1 MWLNRTRAIK
11 TSPGE
16 LSKMI
21 NDAEQGIILI
31 VDDNPTNLEVLYG
44 ALTEAGYEV
53 LVEMDGKS
61 GIDQAKYTVI
71 DLILLDVMM
80 PGIDG
85 FETCRLLKEELL
97 TKDIPVIF
105 MTALS
110 DVVDKVKGLSL
121 GAVDYITKPFQQ
133 EEVLARIKTHLKLHR
148 LTLELWQEK
157 QLLEHRVQQRTE
169 KLSQALEELQKAQY
183 QLVNSE
189 KMSALGQ
196 LVAGFAHEINNPLSF
211 LSGNLDQANQAANDV
226 IDYLC
231 LCQKKCPPTDQEVLK
246 KAEEIELEYLVE
258 DLPQMLSSMRVG
270 IERIAN
276 LSQALRTF
284 ARGDSEEKCLA
295 NIHDGL
301 DSTLIIL
308 QHRLKANHI
317 RPEIQVIKN
326 YGTLPEIPCYLGKL
340 NQVFMNIL
348 SNAIDA
354 LEEMNQERS
363 FAEIKADPNQ
373 IIITTDFA
381 ETKQI
386 IFIKIKDNAGGIPDQ
401 INIKVF
407 DELFTTKSVGKG
419 TGLGLSISRKI
430 VEENHGGSLTFE
442 SVFGEGTEFTI
453 GLPQCL

>member
-1 MWLNRTRAIK
+1 
-11 TSPGE
+11 
-16 LSKMI
+16 MI

-85 FETCRLLKEELL
+85 FETCRLLKAEIL
-97 TKDIPVIF
+97 TKEIPVIF

-133 EEVLARIKTHLKLHR
+133 EEVLARIKTHVKLHR
-148 LTLELWQEK
+148 LKLELWQEK

-169 KLSQALEELQKAQY
+169 KLSQALEELQKTQC

-211 LSGNLDQANQAANDV
+211 LSGNLEQATQAANDM

-231 LCQKKCPPTDQEVLK
+231 LCQEKCPPTNEEVSL
-246 KAEEIELEYLVE
+246 KAEEIELEYLME

-276 LSQALRTF
+276 LSKALRTF
-284 ARGDSEEKCLA
+284 ARGDSEDKCLA

-301 DSTLIIL
+301 DSTLMIL
-308 QHRLKANHI
+308 QHRLKANNT

-326 YGTLPEIPCYLGKL
+326 YDGRLPDISCYLGKL

-354 LEEMNQERS
+354 LEEMNKGRS
-363 FAEIKADPNQ
+363 FGEIKAHPNQ
-373 IIITTDFA
+373 IIITTDFE
-381 ETKQI
+381 ETQKI
-386 IFIKIKDNAGGIPDQ
+386 IVIKIKDNAGGIPEPIQ
-401 INIKVF
+401 IKVF

-430 VEENHGGSLTFE
+430 VEENHGGTLNFE
-442 SVFGEGTEFTI
+442 SSLGEGTEFTI
-453 GLPQCL
+453 CLPQYLSSN

>member
-1 MWLNRTRAIK
+1 
-11 TSPGE
+11 
-16 LSKMI
+16 MI

-61 GIDQAKYTVI
+61 GIEQAKYTVI

-85 FETCRLLKEELL
+85 FETCRLLKEEIL
-97 TKDIPVIF
+97 TQEIPIIF

-121 GAVDYITKPFQQ
+121 GAVDYITKPFQK
-133 EEVLARIKTHLKLHR
+133 EEVLARIKTHIKLHR
-148 LTLELWQEK
+148 LKLELWQEK

-211 LSGNLDQANQAANDV
+211 LSGNLEQATQATNDM

-231 LCQKKCPPTDQEVLK
+231 LCQEKCHPTDQEVSRK
-246 KAEEIELEYLVE
+246 GEEIELEYLME

-276 LSQALRTF
+276 LSKALRTF
-284 ARGDSEEKCLA
+284 ARGDSEDKCLA
-295 NIHDGL
+295 NVHDGL
-301 DSTLIIL
+301 DSTLMIL
-308 QHRLKANHI
+308 QHRLKANNT

-326 YGTLPEIPCYLGKL
+326 YDGRLPEISCYLGKL

-354 LEEMNQERS
+354 LEEMNKERS
-363 FAEIKADPNQ
+363 FGEIKFHPNQ
-373 IIITTDFA
+373 IIITTDFDA
-381 ETKQI
+381 RKKI
-386 IFIKIKDNAGGIPDQ
+386 IVIKIKDNAGGIPEP
-401 INIKVF
+401 IKSKVF

-430 VEENHGGSLTFE
+430 VEENHGGTLTFE
-442 SVFGEGTEFTI
+442 SFLGEGTEFTI
-453 GLPQCL
+453 CLPQYLSSN

>member
-1 MWLNRTRAIK
+1 MMNGQTEK
-11 TSPGE
+11 
-16 LSKMI
+16 
-21 NDAEQGIILI
+21 GIILI
-31 VDDNPTNLEVLYG
+31 IDDHPTNLEVLYG

-61 GIDQAKYTVI
+61 GIEQAKYTVI

-121 GAVDYITKPFQQ
+121 GAIDYITKPFQQ
-133 EEVLARIKTHLKLHR
+133 EEVLARVKTHVKLHR
-148 LTLELWQEK
+148 LKLELWQEK

-169 KLSQALEELQKAQY
+169 KLSQALEELQKTQY

-189 KMSALGQ
+189 KMSAIGQ

-284 ARGDSEEKCLA
+284 ARGDSEDKCLA

-373 IIITTDFA
+373 IIITTEFA
-381 ETKQI
+381 ETKPI

>member
-1 MWLNRTRAIK
+1 
-11 TSPGE
+11 
-16 LSKMI
+16 MI

-61 GIDQAKYTVI
+61 GIDQAKYTII

-85 FETCRLLKEELL
+85 FETCRLLKEEIL
-97 TKDIPVIF
+97 TRDIPVIF

-133 EEVLARIKTHLKLHR
+133 EEVLARIKTHVKLHR
-148 LTLELWQEK
+148 LKLELWQEK

-169 KLSQALEELQKAQY
+169 KLSQSLEELQKAQS

-211 LSGNLDQANQAANDV
+211 LSGNLAQANQAANDV
-226 IDYLC
+226 IDYLY
-231 LCQKKCPPTDQEVLK
+231 LCQEKCPPTDQEVIE
-246 KAEEIELEYLVE
+246 KAEEIELEYLME
-258 DLPQMLSSMRVG
+258 DLPQMLSSMKVG

-284 ARGDSEEKCLA
+284 ARGDSEDKCLA
-295 NIHDGL
+295 NIHEGL

-308 QHRLKANHI
+308 QHRLKANHA

-326 YGTLPEIPCYLGKL
+326 YGVLPEILCYLGKL

-354 LEEMNQERS
+354 LEEMNQKRS
-363 FAEIKADPNQ
+363 FGEIKSDPNQ
-373 IIITTDFA
+373 IIITTDFD
-381 ETKQI
+381 QI
-386 IFIKIKDNAGGIPDQ
+386 KKIIMIKIKDNAGGIPEQ
-401 INIKVF
+401 IQIKVF

-430 VEENHGGSLTFE
+430 VEENHGGTLNFE
-442 SVFGEGTEFTI
+442 SFLGEGTEFTI
-453 GLPQCL
+453 CLPQYLSSN

>member
-1 MWLNRTRAIK
+1 MMNGQTEK
-11 TSPGE
+11 
-16 LSKMI
+16 
-21 NDAEQGIILI
+21 GIILI
-31 VDDNPTNLEVLYG
+31 IDDHPTNLEVLYG

-61 GIDQAKYTVI
+61 GIEQAKYTDI

-121 GAVDYITKPFQQ
+121 GAIDYITKPFQQ
-133 EEVLARIKTHLKLHR
+133 EEVLARVKTHVKLHR
-148 LTLELWQEK
+148 LKLELWQEK

-169 KLSQALEELQKAQY
+169 KLSQALEELQKTQY

-189 KMSALGQ
+189 KMSAIGQ

-284 ARGDSEEKCLA
+284 ARGDSEDKCLA

-373 IIITTDFA
+373 IIITTEFA
-381 ETKQI
+381 ETKPI

-401 INIKVF
+401 INIKVC

>member
-1 MWLNRTRAIK
+1 MMNGQTEK
-11 TSPGE
+11 
-16 LSKMI
+16 
-21 NDAEQGIILI
+21 GIILI
-31 VDDNPTNLEVLYG
+31 IDDRPTNLEVLYG

-61 GIDQAKYTVI
+61 GLEQAKYTVI

-121 GAVDYITKPFQQ
+121 GAIDYITKPFQQ
-133 EEVLARIKTHLKLHR
+133 EEVLARVKTHVKLHR
-148 LTLELWQEK
+148 LKLELWQEK

-169 KLSQALEELQKAQY
+169 KLSQALEELQKTQY
-183 QLVNSE
+183 QLINSE
-189 KMSALGQ
+189 KMSAIGQ

-284 ARGDSEEKCLA
+284 ARGDSEDKCLA